1 MVTDQEDS
9 LYRKAAHYCGY
20 QERTEKEVQEKL
32 RVWGVAQEEVARIIQ
47 TLKAD
52 RFLDEE
58 RYLEAFI
65 RGKFL
70 GKQWGKRK
78 LLVALSKKGLDQ
90 ILIQK
95 GLDTIETTDYL
106 QTLRYVA
113 DRKIAFLAEATS
125 MQKRQKLTN
134 YLLQKGYEPD
144 LVCQIVQERV
154 VQQQS

>member
-1 MVTDQEDS
+1 MVIDQEDS

-52 RFLDEE
+52 RFLDEG

-78 LLVALSKKGLDQ
+78 LLAALSKKGLDQ
-90 ILIQK
+90 VLIQK
-95 GLDTIETTDYL
+95 GLDTIETPDYL

-113 DRKIAFLAEATS
+113 DRKIASLAEATS

-144 LVCQIVQERV
+144 LVCQTVQERV